1 MLATP
6 SALGECR
13 FTEGKSRDPRRLLA
27 QPRDPRSYRLRLW
40 AATCAAVLCD
50 PRPGNTSVQAPYQL
64 RANCVLRTQG
74 PVRTGGCERAS
85 GTRVAPN
92 AFQRCRSLVWVNLFA
107 RPGAFTP
114 LCKHPTVDKTKRML
128 LSPSQGVT
136 KEDTLVAKQNLT
148 VARVVQVSRGRGS
161 QITATRAGSA
171 VLRKSVVVWV
181 YDVGV

>member
-6 SALGECR
+6 SALGGCR

-27 QPRDPRSYRLRLW
+27 HPRDPRSYRLRLW

-64 RANCVLRTQG
+64 RATH
-74 PVRTGGCERAS
+74 VRARPNGGLRAS
-85 GTRVAPN
+85 EWNEGRPN

-136 KEDTLVAKQNLT
+136 KEDTIVVKQNLT
-148 VARVVQVSRGRGS
+148 VARVVQVSRGRGVANNRGARWLS
-161 QITATRAGSA
+161 STTQERCG
-171 VLRKSVVVWV
+171 VGLRC
-181 YDVGV
+181 